1 MKGEFIREKI
11 KFKSSISTLIAALLL
26 PPSAHSAYLTSK

>member
-11 KFKSSISTLIAALLL
+11 KFKSNVSMLIAALLL
-26 PPSAHSAYLTSK
+26 PSSACIAYLTSK